1 MRKLALFVAA
11 LAAAAFAAPASA
23 KEPTITTFTNAQFET
38 TMSGVCSFDVTVTS
52 VQSGTQIVFY
62 DQTGQVTRVFV
73 HAVETDTFT
82 ANGKTLMG
90 MPFTF
95 NIEIPIDSS
104 GNATNVYASG
114 VVERVVLPNGT
125 LFLSAG
131 RADFLAHPGVSF
143 LLSPDKGNPGDVAAF
158 CAALS

>member
-1 MRKLALFVAA
+1 V
-11 LAAAAFAAPASA
+11 SSV
-23 KEPTITTFTNAQFET
+23 T
-38 TMSGVCSFDVTVTS
+38 TMSGVCSFDVTVNS
-52 VQSGTQIVFY
+52 VQSGTEIDFY
-62 DQTGQVTRVFV
+62 DQTGSLTRVFI

-82 ANGKTLMG
+82 ANGKTVTG
-90 MPFTF
+90 TPFTF
-95 NIEIPIDSS
+95 NLDIPIDSS

-114 VVERVVLPNGT
+114 VFERVVLPNGM